1 VEQRNQRRL
10 VTGVLRR
17 PVRVIKNGPITFS
30 IGATVGGLAGFVLG
44 ALLGKYALHV
54 LSLLIGA
61 IDRRGTSDEDRLKF
75 ELLLQ

>member
-1 VEQRNQRRL
+1 M
-10 VTGVLRR
+10 
-17 PVRVIKNGPITFS
+17 IKNGPVTFS

-44 ALLGKYALHV
+44 AFLGKYALHV
-54 LSLLIGA
+54 LSMVIGA

>member
-1 VEQRNQRRL
+1 M
-10 VTGVLRR
+10 
-17 PVRVIKNGPITFS
+17 IKNGPITFS